1 MQLREGRRPKVRLAQ
16 PESRIRFGVVGSK
29 KSKILWGGCLAG
41 ALSPEID
48 LKSNIQVS
56 ICWRAAYFHKLDF
69 RIIVP
74 THQHNDLPPN
84 RKSESVR
91 RAGGK
96 KSKVFGGGSIKKISR
111 Q

>member
-74 THQHNDLPPN
+74 T
-84 RKSESVR
+84 
-91 RAGGK
+91 RAPAADDATKARGRTGNEAMMNHHRQ
-96 KSKVFGGGSIKKISR
+96 GSAN
-111 Q
+111 